1 MNLINIIEVYISFN
15 FIRAFINLLWE
26 KKIDQDPDLRIKT
39 IAVIKIIDNKN
50 NIDNIETTEKIEIA
64 LEISTITQ
72 IEMIATAKVSK
83 NNAQDKK
90 YF

>member
-1 MNLINIIEVYISFN
+1 
-15 FIRAFINLLWE
+15 LLWE

-72 IEMIATAKVSK
+72 IEMIAIAKVSK

>member
-1 MNLINIIEVYISFN
+1 
-15 FIRAFINLLWE
+15 LLWE